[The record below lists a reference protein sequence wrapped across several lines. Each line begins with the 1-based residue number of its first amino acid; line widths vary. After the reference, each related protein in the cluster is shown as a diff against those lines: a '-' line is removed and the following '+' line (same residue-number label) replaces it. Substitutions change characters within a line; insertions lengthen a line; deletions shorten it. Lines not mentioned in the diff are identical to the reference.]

1 MSYELLREYYVP
13 EPLSPKPSF
22 QNEVSLKK
30 GLSGLIARDPW
41 ERQGLPPYCPHGS
54 LTTKLKVRSF
64 TLLSVYFLRS
74 DLKVPTSPV
83 LNPPLFSFRS
93 SES

>member
-1 MSYELLREYYVP
+1 M
-13 EPLSPKPSF
+13 PKDSGWALFWCFLPSGPRP
-22 QNEVSLKK
+22 VISD
-30 GLSGLIARDPW
+30 LIVRDPW

-74 DLKVPTSPV
+74 YLKVPTSPV

-93 SES
+93 SEF